1 MLIKRC
7 MQYAVKI
14 HAVLSDSIN
23 VTLSSKV
30 IVDNG
35 IKIVSQKTYI
45 FSHIIFTVKRLN
57 ILNSVKEEYT

>member
-1 MLIKRC
+1 

-45 FSHIIFTVKRLN
+45 FFHIIFTVKRLN